1 MRSCLW
7 VPGILIQECSSS
19 HVQSLENASASV
31 QLQAAEHGKI
41 DDHCDEYRDLKYQA
55 RCGGVVYSS
64 HQYNVVV
71 GSTSCHFVERG
82 YGWESG
88 VGAVASGVGRVV
100 GVAADDD
107 VGRVVV
113 VAADDDVGGV
123 VDV

>member
-1 MRSCLW
+1 M
-7 VPGILIQECSSS
+7 
-19 HVQSLENASASV
+19 
-31 QLQAAEHGKI
+31 
-41 DDHCDEYRDLKYQA
+41 
-55 RCGGVVYSS
+55 
-64 HQYNVVV
+64 VV

-107 VGRVVV
+107 VG
-113 VAADDDVGGV
+113 GV